1 MFSVDGY
8 REETE
13 MNYAMLALDMD
24 GTLLKSDKTISPA
37 TLDALKA
44 LAAKGV
50 ALTVSTGRNLSEMAD
65 YPVLTSL
72 MRYGILNSGAVIW
85 DFQKNEPVFLCLPKP
100 ELVRLAMREAER
112 FDTMIH
118 IHAVEE
124 TYALAEKIEQMP
136 EYHMAVYQPMFRRR
150 CTAVDDIDAC
160 AEQQMDKITKLCI
173 YFRDTD
179 TRELLRARLENEEG
193 DLVYSEATSLE
204 VTAPGVNKA
213 LGLEALCRVTG
224 IPAEQCVVA
233 GDGYNDLE
241 ILAAA
246 GLAVAMGNANE
257 QVKALCPVT
266 VADNDHDGIVE
277 LIRRFF

>member
-1 MFSVDGY
+1 MDMDYG
-8 REETE
+8 
-13 MNYAMLALDMD
+13 MLALDMD
-24 GTLLKSDKTISPA
+24 GTLLKSDKTISEA
-37 TLDALKA
+37 TLDALKD
-44 LAAKGV
+44 LAARGV

-65 YPVLTSL
+65 YPELTSL

-85 DFQKNEPVFLCLPKP
+85 DFVKKEPVFLCLPKP
-100 ELVRLAMREAER
+100 ELIHLAMREAEK

-160 AEQQMDKITKLCI
+160 MEEQIDKITKLCI

-179 TRELLRARLENEEG
+179 TREKLLERLKNEDA

-224 IPAEQCVVA
+224 IPAEKCVVA

-241 ILAAA
+241 ILGAA

-257 QVKALCPVT
+257 KVKALCSVS

-277 LIRRFF
+277 LIQRFF

>member
-1 MFSVDGY
+1 
-8 REETE
+8 
-13 MNYAMLALDMD
+13 MNYGMLALDMD
-24 GTLLKSDKTISPA
+24 GTLLRSDKTISSG
-37 TLDALKA
+37 TLKALKA
-44 LAAKGV
+44 LAEKGV

-65 YPVLTSL
+65 YPELTSL

-85 DFQKNEPVFLCLPKP
+85 DFEKKEPVFLCLPKP
-100 ELVRLAMREAER
+100 ELIRMTMAEAEKM
-112 FDTMIH
+112 DTMIH

-136 EYHMAVYQPMFRRR
+136 EYHMAVYQSMFRRR
-150 CTAVDDIDAC
+150 CTAVEDLDAC
-160 AEQQMDKITKLCI
+160 MEEHIDQITKLCI
-173 YFRDTD
+173 YFRDAD
-179 TRELLRARLENEEG
+179 TREILRRRMEKEDA
-193 DLVYSEATSLE
+193 DLVYSEVTSME

-224 IPAEQCVVA
+224 IPAEKCVVA

-241 ILAAA
+241 ILKAA

-257 QVKALCPVT
+257 QVKALCGVT